1 LKTNKTLLSRFNWG
15 IQYVTLSDDE
25 AKRRGTQRI
34 LERKAYPAFEI
45 IMKLMIKIRGLSM
58 KMSEIQ

>member
-1 LKTNKTLLSRFNWG
+1 MMKLNGEEPKS
-15 IQYVTLSDDE
+15 
-25 AKRRGTQRI
+25 I

>member
-1 LKTNKTLLSRFNWG
+1 MGTVENLIKNPSLADLIGG

-25 AKRRGTQRI
+25 AKRRGTQSI

-45 IMKLMIKIRGLSM
+45 N
-58 KMSEIQ
+58 

>member
-1 LKTNKTLLSRFNWG
+1 MMKLNGEEPKRVFLKEKH
-15 IQYVTLSDDE
+15 
-25 AKRRGTQRI
+25 
-34 LERKAYPAFEI
+34 PAFEI

>member
-1 LKTNKTLLSRFNWG
+1 LENLIKNPSLGFNGG
-15 IQYVTLSDDE
+15 IQYFTLVMKLNGE
-25 AKRRGTQRI
+25 TQKSI